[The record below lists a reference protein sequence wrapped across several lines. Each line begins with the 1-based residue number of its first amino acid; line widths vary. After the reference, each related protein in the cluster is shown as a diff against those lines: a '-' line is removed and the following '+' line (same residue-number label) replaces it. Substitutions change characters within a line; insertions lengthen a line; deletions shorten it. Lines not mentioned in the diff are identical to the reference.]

1 MTTRGE
7 DRLLFQDMR
16 EYARFQGTGAGRGG
30 GGGGGGG
37 GGHDLDDVDDASD
50 PLLGP
55 GGAARR
61 RSDVEGFAGGAGLL
75 LGGGAGDDADD
86 YVPWRRAWRSIF
98 KKGNDVE
105 SARVNHSFTPTERAK
120 LANVES
126 IDYLAPNSA
135 TYRKWLAR
143 QPHRRSWDRWVMM
156 GSIGVATGLVAHG
169 LYVLIS
175 FFAGFKYGVTRWLLG
190 HTNVGVAWLF
200 NVIVSVGLVAASSAV
215 VIGWAPEAQGSGVPE
230 VMAYL
235 NGCMLPKLFNV
246 ATLGVKWLSCGLVV
260 ASGLPVGPEG
270 PLIHIGAAIG
280 AALSQGHSTTL
291 GFTTQL
297 FRRFRNPKD
306 KRDFVTAGVSVG
318 VAAAFNA
325 PIGGLLFAF
334 EEVASFWQ
342 QRLGWQVFYA
352 CMCAVLT
359 LNLSRSAGKALLGQG
374 SFGWFDKEVAFEQ
387 IGMSFSSHVLAV
399 APAAVIGLCAGLLAV
414 IFTVANI
421 KVTRLRAMLT
431 GHLKWKRAIE
441 PCVLAAVYIT
451 GVMALPLFFPCTP
464 AECVIDDAGE
474 MQCSTGLSGPGQ
486 GIPDMAP
493 SLPLYTCRVIEHV
506 TPNFTNVPAFPP
518 SPSFPGAPSPP
529 FAAAPSFPPPPQPDT
544 AAFAPAF
551 PPGLP
556 PPPPAPTVPVDAFAT
571 PPLEPPL
578 APPPPVAP
586 PSPPVAPPPPT
597 APPANPSPPAAPAPP
612 PGLPPGHHRRVL
624 LAAAAADITG
634 NYFGTTASAG
644 AGTDQPFMSASGA
657 AAAAA
662 TAAAKPLG
670 GARRYR
676 AVPVGQGLGCGPQSH
691 TFSNWGSQ
699 LGRRLSESLLLQPL
713 QPLQRGPHHDQ
724 GGDPRRRAA
733 LGRADGVAGAVS
745 NDGSS
750 SGAAGAGGSR
760 AWLPRGIPTG
770 GGGSITPNDDDRRGG
785 GGGNGTST
793 VYYNQLATLLFS
805 TGEEGIKHLFA
816 RGTHRLFGYR
826 ALITLGCYYFVFAV
840 LVAGS
845 AVASGLFV
853 PMLMIGA
860 VLGRIFGLLTVDIA
874 QGLGKRWSVD
884 TLGPWAW
891 IDPGVFALVGAGA
904 FMGGVTRMTVALA
917 VIMIEVSSDVHMLLP
932 VLVAI
937 MTAKWVA
944 DAACH
949 SLYHGLLEVKCVPFL
964 PCEPVSAFS
973 LDLLP
978 VSHVMASPVVC
989 LRQRMTIREITD
1001 VLRRC
1006 KHNGFPVL
1014 RDGPGP
1020 GPGTGSAAGGAG
1032 SAGSGATPP
1041 LVPGPAGLVGP
1052 ASAVFGPL
1060 GGGGGSRR
1068 AGAAGGAGAAAG
1080 ASGGVPGTCCGLI
1093 TRQHLMV
1100 LLQKAVLAGRS
1111 DGLEVDWTELNRKM
1125 MDPVAAARS
1134 VHQQQMAV
1142 LAREMAAADPGLG
1155 LGSPLNSDS
1164 GLAALGLLRAAAAA
1178 RGGSGGGAAAATPSL
1193 SPAASAAAGLLSS
1206 LGLAGRAGSGS
1217 HGAYSALPG
1226 GSGRGDSGGAAAG
1239 GAGRS
1244 LEPAGAGGGGGGP
1257 LFAGD
1262 GYDYGGVGVLPSM
1275 AAPGPAAAGGAQAA
1289 PPPLPPKGPGLQGPA
1304 VAARTPAAQ
1313 NGDRLR
1319 FGDEAPPP
1327 PTSTAASDGAAARY
1341 GVGRGG
1347 GGGGGGDLE
1356 SGVIDLTPYINT
1368 SAFVVPDSFS
1378 VERTYVLF
1386 RTMGL
1391 RHLTVVDETY
1401 SVKGM
1406 VTRKDLLGYRLDD
1419 ALARALNGPSGS
1431 GSHHSR
1437 HVYGGGSGRLS
1448 FGAGAASSA
1457 HAGNG
1462 AAAGAAAG
1470 AAGAGAGMRVLA
1482 GRPGVTGGP
1491 TALHPTT
1498 AGMRNL
1504 LVSGNVPRLG

>member
-1 MTTRGE
+1 MRTGE

-16 EYARFQGTGAGRGG
+16 EYARFQGTGGGGGRGG
-30 GGGGGGG
+30 GGGGADRELD
-37 GGHDLDDVDDASD
+37 DLDDATD

-55 GGAARR
+55 GG
-61 RSDVEGFAGGAGLL
+61 GGGAGRRRADLEGFGGGASLL
-75 LGGGAGDDADD
+75 LGGGAGGGDDGEG

-200 NVIVSVGLVAASSAV
+200 NVVVSVGLVAASSAA

-280 AALSQGHSTTL
+280 AALSQGHSTTM

-352 CMCAVLT
+352 CMCSVLT

-441 PCVLAAVYIT
+441 PCALAAVYIT
-451 GVMALPLFFPCTP
+451 GVMLLPLFFPCTP
-464 AECVIDDAGE
+464 AECVVDAAGE
-474 MQCSTGLSGPGQ
+474 MQCSTGLNGPAGQ

-506 TPNFTNVPAFPP
+506 TPNFTAVPAFPP
-518 SPSFPGAPSPP
+518 PPSFPGAPSPP
-529 FAAAPSFPPPPQPDT
+529 AAASPSFPRPSPQEPDS

-571 PPLEPPL
+571 PPLEPPF
-578 APPPPVAP
+578 APPPPLAP
-586 PSPPVAPPPPT
+586 PSPPLAPAPPT
-597 APPANPSPPAAPAPP
+597 APPAIPSPPLAPAPP
-612 PGLPPGHHRRVL
+612 PGLPPGHHHRRVL
-624 LAAAAADITG
+624 LASSTSTSTTSSSAAASADADASGSANAASALYYVTGGASSQPVAGMAAAAP
-634 NYFGTTASAG
+634 AV
-644 AGTDQPFMSASGA
+644 SG
-657 AAAAA
+657 
-662 TAAAKPLG
+662 
-670 GARRYR
+670 RRYR
-676 AVPVGQGLGCGPQSH
+676 AVPVGQGMGMGCGPQSH
-691 TFSNWGSQ
+691 TFANWGSR
-699 LGRRLSESLLLQPL
+699 LGRRLSESLLQQPLLQPPVL
-713 QPLQRGPHHDQ
+713 QPVLQPH
-724 GGDPRRRAA
+724 RSA

-745 NDGSS
+745 NDDSSSSSS
-750 SGAAGAGGSR
+750 SGAVGAGSSR
-760 AWLPRGIPTG
+760 TWLPRGIPTG
-770 GGGSITPNDDDRRGG
+770 GGGSITPNDDDDRRRGGGG

-816 RGTHRLFGYR
+816 RGTHRLFGYK
-826 ALITLGCYYFVFAV
+826 ALLTMGAYYFVFAV

-874 QGLGKRWSVD
+874 QGLGTRWSVD

-964 PCEPVSAFS
+964 PGEPVSAFS

-1014 RDGPGP
+1014 RDGPPP
-1020 GPGTGSAAGGAG
+1020 GSHVGGGGGAG
-1032 SAGSGATPP
+1032 GGGGGGGGAVGGAMPP

-1060 GGGGGSRR
+1060 GAGRAGSA
-1068 AGAAGGAGAAAG
+1068 AGAAGAGAG

-1142 LAREMAAADPGLG
+1142 LAREMAADPAL
-1155 LGSPLNSDS
+1155 PTDS

-1178 RGGSGGGAAAATPSL
+1178 RGGSGGGAAPPPAPPPGPSL

-1206 LGLAGRAGSGS
+1206 LGLTGRGGSGGL
-1217 HGAYSALPG
+1217 GAYAALPG
-1226 GSGRGDSGGAAAG
+1226 GSSGSGHAG
-1239 GAGRS
+1239 QGGGRS
-1244 LEPAGAGGGGGGP
+1244 LEPAGAGAGVDNGPRFGGE
-1257 LFAGD
+1257 
-1262 GYDYGGVGVLPSM
+1262 GYDYGGVGVLPSVV
-1275 AAPGPAAAGGAQAA
+1275 PASEGMQ
-1289 PPPLPPKGPGLQGPA
+1289 PPPQLPPRGPGLQGPA
-1304 VAARTPAAQ
+1304 VAARTRD
-1313 NGDRLR
+1313 GERL
-1319 FGDEAPPP
+1319 
-1327 PTSTAASDGAAARY
+1327 
-1341 GVGRGG
+1341 
-1347 GGGGGGDLE
+1347 
-1356 SGVIDLTPYINT
+1356 
-1368 SAFVVPDSFS
+1368 
-1378 VERTYVLF
+1378 
-1386 RTMGL
+1386 
-1391 RHLTVVDETY
+1391 
-1401 SVKGM
+1401 
-1406 VTRKDLLGYRLDD
+1406 RLDD
-1419 ALARALNGPSGS
+1419 ALARALNGPGGSGS

-1437 HVYGGGSGRLS
+1437 HVYGGGSGRLLPS
-1448 FGAGAASSA
+1448 GAPAAASSAAAAAANGGA

-1462 AAAGAAAG
+1462 VDAGIGAAAAAAVAGGAGGTAGGGGGG
-1470 AAGAGAGMRVLA
+1470 AAGVAGAGGMRVLA